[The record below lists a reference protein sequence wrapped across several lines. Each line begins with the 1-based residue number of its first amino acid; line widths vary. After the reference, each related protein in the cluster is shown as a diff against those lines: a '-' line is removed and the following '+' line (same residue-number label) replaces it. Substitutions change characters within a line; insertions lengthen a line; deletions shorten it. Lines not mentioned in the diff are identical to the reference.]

1 MGHDGRSHAGT
12 PAMSLLTIEAL
23 FVHFGGV
30 AAVDNVSFDLRQ
42 GEILGLIGPNGSGKT
57 TVLNLLSGFLAPDS
71 GRVLMGSKDI
81 TKMSP
86 DRLAQR
92 GVLRMFQMTRVFTR
106 MSAFDNLLT
115 AGMARGLSEL
125 ESNKRAHVLIEELTL
140 GAVKFL
146 DAGQLSGGQRKLLE
160 FGMCFME
167 PPVVA
172 MLDEPFAAVHPVMRE
187 VMARFIRDRNA
198 KGHTFLLVSHDMPI
212 IVDLCQRAVCMNAG
226 RVIAAGEVRSVLQNH
241 DVIEAYL
248 GNSDTYPDQD
258 KSAMA
263 EGAV

>member
-1 MGHDGRSHAGT
+1 
-12 PAMSLLTIEAL
+12 MSLLTIEGL
-23 FVHFGGV
+23 FAHFGGV
-30 AAVDNVSFDLRQ
+30 AAVDNVSFDIRQ

-57 TVLNLLSGFLAPDS
+57 TVLNLLSGFLPPDS
-71 GRVLMGSKDI
+71 GHVRMRDENI
-81 TKMSP
+81 TGMSP

-115 AGMARGLSEL
+115 AGMARGLSEP
-125 ESNKRAHVLIEELTL
+125 ESNKRAHALVEELTL
-140 GAVKFL
+140 GPVQYL

-160 FGMCFME
+160 FGMCFIE
-167 PPVVA
+167 PPLIA

-187 VMARFIRDRNA
+187 VMAEFIRARHA
-198 KGHTFLLVSHDMPI
+198 QGYTFLLVSHDMPI

-226 RVIAAGEVRSVLQNH
+226 RVIAAGEIRSVLQNH

-248 GNSDTYPDQD
+248 GNSENHLGEDHPQ
-258 KSAMA
+258 SL
-263 EGAV
+263 EVH

>member
-1 MGHDGRSHAGT
+1 
-12 PAMSLLTIEAL
+12 MSLLDIQGL

-30 AAVDNVSFDLRQ
+30 AAVDNVSFDLRE

-57 TVLNLLSGFLAPDS
+57 TVLNLLSGFLPPHA
-71 GRVLMGSKDI
+71 GHVRMRGEDI
-81 TKMSP
+81 TGMPP

-92 GVLRMFQMTRVFTR
+92 GVLRMFQMTRVFAR

-115 AGMARGLSEL
+115 AGMARGLAESEAG
-125 ESNKRAHVLIEELTL
+125 KRAQALVEELTL
-140 GAVKFL
+140 GPVQYL

-160 FGMCFME
+160 FGMCFIE
-167 PPVVA
+167 PPLVA

-187 VMARFIRDRNA
+187 VMANFIRSRHA
-198 KGHTFLLVSHDMPI
+198 QGHTFLLVSHDMPI

-226 RVIAAGEVRSVLQNH
+226 RVIAAGDIHSVLQSH

-248 GNSDTYPDQD
+248 GNSDTGPGHEPPSSLEVHP
-258 KSAMA
+258 K
-263 EGAV
+263 

>member
-1 MGHDGRSHAGT
+1 
-12 PAMSLLTIEAL
+12 MSLLTIEGL

-71 GRVLMGSKDI
+71 GCVRMGGKDI
-81 TKMSP
+81 TRMSAA
-86 DRLAQR
+86 RLAQH

-115 AGMARGLSEL
+115 AGMARGLSEP
-125 ESNKRAHVLIEELTL
+125 ESNKRAHALIEELTL
-140 GAVKFL
+140 GQVQYQ

-160 FGMCFME
+160 FGMCFIE
-167 PPVVA
+167 PPLIA

-187 VMARFIRDRNA
+187 VMAQFIRDRHA

-226 RVIAAGEVRSVLQNH
+226 RVIAAGEIRSVLQNH

-248 GNSDTYPDQD
+248 GNSETHLGQD
-258 KSAMA
+258 HPPGL
-263 EGAV
+263 EVH